1 MFPYRVATL
10 CAFPVAYAL
19 AGEAKRDFSFL
30 FHLWRNIDQ
39 GRLPADRAPLFSRFP
54 AARLC
59 RARSPHSS
67 HSDPRQIPYRCSCPA
82 YPRTLDS
89 SVSVLSAGRLQPS
102 ETRLS
107 PLDQFV
113 FFHSKIAIF
122 IGSLIELQ
130 LFSQAILVG
139 RFPWLCSPKKT
150 RLVGHGRNRVLPLES
165 GILPWTFL
173 KVRIRISFA
182 PSCPG

>member
-102 ETRLS
+102 EIRLS
-107 PLDQFV
+107 
-113 FFHSKIAIF
+113 
-122 IGSLIELQ
+122 
-130 LFSQAILVG
+130 
-139 RFPWLCSPKKT
+139 SP
-150 RLVGHGRNRVLPLES
+150 RSVRVLSQQNSYLHWLAHRTS
-165 GILPWTFL
+165 AFLPSDPC
-173 KVRIRISFA
+173 RSFSMA
-182 PSCPG
+182 LLS